1 MRHALFAADVPAY
14 WKSGYQV
21 FNPKLVQGALAASF
35 PNHFSAPE
43 GYVKPTTHFEE
54 RAARGKHE

>member
-1 MRHALFAADVPAY
+1 VPAY

-21 FNPKLVQGALAASF
+21 FNPTLVQGALASSF
-35 PNHFSAPE
+35 PNHFSVPE

-54 RAARGKHE
+54 QAARRKTE